1 MCVEK
6 DNSAVKGNFFID
18 QGYPR
23 ASQVFSPGGTGS
35 KQLGF
40 HSYGREKALTV
51 PLNTIV
57 GYQLGDP
64 IAAYHYHSSNDGQT
78 ISNTLVTNAFG
89 GYLVLPSP
97 DDGGN
102 CIELNTVSF
111 GKSEAHACS
120 KHTSNLAVD
129 CEEGRFSA
137 ERYISNV
144 FVEKT
149 KGSAAGS
156 SSSQGNTD
164 ALHSIRIAKFTDS
177 SGVIISTDLEDVP
190 NKTMWD
196 ESSRTCTNALKSMTY
211 NVRYNHTAIHD
222 ISVEVE
228 TIDLLMDG
236 SSNRGELQQ
245 EFAVNFIPIELQSS
259 ERSLDNNNVITR
271 NRSGNPGYI
280 VGAPVLGA
288 MSPTDANH
296 TASYVIAQRAGLTVM
311 DTGLVG
317 QCSSSSTT
325 GSVSSYMLYVAASLT
340 TFVDIHIIQWPNK
353 QPQFVVDNM
362 CADCRIWK
370 ELVRGVHTTNDT
382 TRAQRLLHLF
392 LLIPVVESTTTT
404 SHACKSQ
411 SNWYHWC

>member
-40 HSYGREKALTV
+40 HSYGREKATS

-89 GYLVLPSP
+89 GYLLLPSP
-97 DDGGN
+97 DNSGN

-120 KHTSNLAVD
+120 KHTNDLAVD

-164 ALHSIRIAKFTDS
+164 ALGSIRIAKFTDS
-177 SGVIISTDLEDVP
+177 SGVITSSTDLEDVP
-190 NKTMWD
+190 NNTMWD

-211 NVRYNHTAIHD
+211 NVRYNHTAIDD
-222 ISVEVE
+222 ISVEIE
-228 TIDLLMDG
+228 TIDILMDG
-236 SSNRGELQQ
+236 SSTRGELQQ

-288 MSPTDANH
+288 MSPTDVNH

-317 QCSSSSTT
+317 QCNSSSTT
-325 GSVSSYMLYVAASLT
+325 GSVSSYMLHVAASSLLY
-340 TFVDIHIIQWPNK
+340 IHNIQWPNER
-353 QPQFVVDNM
+353 PHF
-362 CADCRIWK
+362 CC
-370 ELVRGVHTTNDT
+370 
-382 TRAQRLLHLF
+382 
-392 LLIPVVESTTTT
+392 
-404 SHACKSQ
+404 
-411 SNWYHWC
+411 

>member
-1 MCVEK
+1 MSFLLQLNKQTTLSSYHLPITNNNKDKLQGLMCVEK

-40 HSYGREKALTV
+40 HSYGREKATV
-51 PLNTIV
+51 PLKTNV

-64 IAAYHYHSSNDGQT
+64 IAAYHHHLSTNGGQT
-78 ISNTLVTNAFG
+78 TTNTLLTNAFG

-111 GKSEAHACS
+111 GKSEAHTCS
-120 KHTSNLAVD
+120 KHTNDLAVD

-156 SSSQGNTD
+156 SSSQGSTD
-164 ALHSIRIAKFTDS
+164 ALDSIRIAKFTDS
-177 SGVIISTDLEDVP
+177 SGVISTDLEDVP
-190 NKTMWD
+190 DKTTWD
-196 ESSRTCTNALKSMTY
+196 DSSRTCTNALKSMTY

-222 ISVEVE
+222 ISVEIE
-228 TIDLLMDG
+228 TIDMIIDG
-236 SSNRGELQQ
+236 SSTGGELQQ
-245 EFAVNFIPIELQSS
+245 EFAVNFIPIELESS
-259 ERSLDNNNVITR
+259 ERSRDNNNVITR
-271 NRSGNPGYI
+271 IRSGNPGYI

-288 MSPTDANH
+288 MSPTDVNH
-296 TASYVIAQRAGLTVM
+296 TASYVIAQRAGLAVM

-317 QCSSSSTT
+317 QCSTSSTT
-325 GSVSSYMLYVAASLT
+325 GSVSYYICMLYVASHYRD
-340 TFVDIHIIQWPNK
+340 FIQWPNE
-353 QPQFVVDNM
+353 QPHS
-362 CADCRIWK
+362 C
-370 ELVRGVHTTNDT
+370 
-382 TRAQRLLHLF
+382 
-392 LLIPVVESTTTT
+392 
-404 SHACKSQ
+404 
-411 SNWYHWC
+411 